1 MKKLSIILSV
11 LSIFLFYACSKKDE
25 VSASKLKSG
34 QSKVVLTASGA
45 ASGKF
50 NSNDLISIVA
60 KSSAEINISASYV
73 NTSTF
78 STEIVMI
85 LLPATITEGTYNL
98 KSMSSSDVLPVFTYT
113 KGSTGWAAAP
123 SEQEFTIEITKATS
137 TEIEGTFSGKTVNE
151 TDLTEVNITN
161 GKFAAKY

>member
-1 MKKLSIILSV
+1 
-11 LSIFLFYACSKKDE
+11 
-25 VSASKLKSG
+25 
-34 QSKVVLTASGA
+34 
-45 ASGKF
+45 
-50 NSNDLISIVA
+50 
-60 KSSAEINISASYV
+60 EINISASYV